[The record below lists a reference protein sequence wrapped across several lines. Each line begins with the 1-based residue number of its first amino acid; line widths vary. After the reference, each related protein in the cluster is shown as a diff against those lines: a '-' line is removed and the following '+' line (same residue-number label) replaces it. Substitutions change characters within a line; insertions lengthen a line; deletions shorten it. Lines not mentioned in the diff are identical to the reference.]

1 MKIIGFRPEEV
12 TSVFQL
18 VSCVLK
24 LGNIQFQHH
33 NNIDGTDG
41 CRLVNENGKKKR
53 VAGETGVRERV
64 LRDVGTGGE
73 NIDGMGSRIR
83 GEKIGEKEFRE
94 RV

>member
-41 CRLVNENGKKKR
+41 CRLVNENGKKK
-53 VAGETGVRERV
+53 
-64 LRDVGTGGE
+64 
-73 NIDGMGSRIR
+73 S
-83 GEKIGEKEFRE
+83 GEKDWGRNGRRE
-94 RV
+94 Y